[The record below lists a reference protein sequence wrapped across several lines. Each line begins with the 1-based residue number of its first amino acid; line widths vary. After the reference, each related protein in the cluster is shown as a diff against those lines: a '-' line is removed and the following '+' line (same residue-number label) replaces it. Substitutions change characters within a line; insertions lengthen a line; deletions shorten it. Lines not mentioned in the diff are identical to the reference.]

1 MEDMINK
8 ILTDMIKS
16 GELELGWNFNIKE
29 FKLMRIHLNVLG
41 HFKNLDDS
49 IKCDIFY
56 YEFGKEFTKV
66 VFISKEVFD
75 RYMIQNNRDNNINN
89 LLDL

>member
-1 MEDMINK
+1 MKDMINK

-16 GELELGWNFNIKE
+16 GELELGWNNNIKE
-29 FKLMRIHLNVLG
+29 FKLG

-49 IKCDIFY
+49 IKCDILY
-56 YEFGKEFTKV
+56 HEFGREFIKTI
-66 VFISKEVFD
+66 FISKEVFD

>member
-16 GELELGWNFNIKE
+16 GELELGWNNNIKE
-29 FKLMRIHLNVLG
+29 FKLGN
-41 HFKNLDDS
+41 FKNLYDS

-56 YEFGKEFTKV
+56 YEFGKEFTKT

>member
-16 GELELGWNFNIKE
+16 GELELGWNNNIKE
-29 FKLMRIHLNVLG
+29 FKLG

-56 YEFGKEFTKV
+56 SEFGKEFTKT

>member
-16 GELELGWNFNIKE
+16 GELELGWNNNIKE
-29 FKLMRIHLNVLG
+29 FKLVN
-41 HFKNLDDS
+41 FKNLYDS
-49 IKCDIFY
+49 IKIDIFY
-56 YEFGKEFTKV
+56 SEFGKEFTKT